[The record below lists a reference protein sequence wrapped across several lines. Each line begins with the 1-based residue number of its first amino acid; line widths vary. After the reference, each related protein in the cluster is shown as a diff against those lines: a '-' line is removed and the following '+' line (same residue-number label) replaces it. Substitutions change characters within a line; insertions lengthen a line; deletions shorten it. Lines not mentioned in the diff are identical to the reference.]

1 MLIVV
6 FFWSHRREKFCVHV
20 NVNLSGD
27 NNNCVHREEA
37 MSTPGDPR
45 DGQSK
50 MSTPRDTRGAQSQM
64 ITPTYTREPLGDIT
78 NVIGMLKICTYANLF
93 IFFTIYWKD
102 VFIFLDEESRRRE
115 QRNMQ
120 QRKRRA
126 DMSME
131 QRGEINRKQ
140 LEYRER
146 KKHATQNSSTSAALR
161 ETVPLTSASSI
172 GI

>member
-1 MLIVV
+1 
-6 FFWSHRREKFCVHV
+6 
-20 NVNLSGD
+20 
-27 NNNCVHREEA
+27 
-37 MSTPGDPR
+37 MS
-45 DGQSK
+45 
-50 MSTPRDTRGAQSQM
+50 MPRDTRGAQSQMITPTYTREPLSDITNVSQM

-78 NVIGMLKICTYANLF
+78 NVIGMLKIFSYANLF

-146 KKHATQNSSTSAALR
+146 KKHATQNSSTFAALR
-161 ETVPLTSASSI
+161 ETVPLTSALSI

>member
-1 MLIVV
+1 
-6 FFWSHRREKFCVHV
+6 
-20 NVNLSGD
+20 
-27 NNNCVHREEA
+27 
-37 MSTPGDPR
+37 MSTPGDPPGDPR

-50 MSTPRDTRGAQSQM
+50 MSTSRDTRGAQSQMITPTYTREPLSDITNVSQM

-78 NVIGMLKICTYANLF
+78 NVIGMLKIFSYANLF

-131 QRGEINRKQ
+131 QRDEINWKQ
-140 LEYRER
+140 REYRER

-161 ETVPLTSASSI
+161 EMVPLTSASSI

>member
-1 MLIVV
+1 
-6 FFWSHRREKFCVHV
+6 
-20 NVNLSGD
+20 
-27 NNNCVHREEA
+27 

-120 QRKRRA
+120 QRKHRA

-131 QRGEINRKQ
+131 QRDEINRKQ
-140 LEYRER
+140 REYRER
-146 KKHATQNSSTSAALR
+146 KKHAT
-161 ETVPLTSASSI
+161 
-172 GI
+172 

>member
-1 MLIVV
+1 
-6 FFWSHRREKFCVHV
+6 
-20 NVNLSGD
+20 
-27 NNNCVHREEA
+27 
-37 MSTPGDPR
+37 
-45 DGQSK
+45 
-50 MSTPRDTRGAQSQM
+50 
-64 ITPTYTREPLGDIT
+64 
-78 NVIGMLKICTYANLF
+78 
-93 IFFTIYWKD
+93 
-102 VFIFLDEESRRRE
+102 
-115 QRNMQ
+115 MQ